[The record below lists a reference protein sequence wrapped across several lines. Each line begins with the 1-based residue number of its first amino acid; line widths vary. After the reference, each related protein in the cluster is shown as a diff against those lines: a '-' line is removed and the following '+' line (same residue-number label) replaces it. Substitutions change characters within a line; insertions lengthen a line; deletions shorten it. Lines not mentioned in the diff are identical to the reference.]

1 MRKIHFSGWYFG
13 NFFSI
18 ELFHSVYK
26 GSMWLTGHD
35 TGTEGKEKYRPAYLD
50 HFEKK
55 EQDKVAPPRA
65 QPQMAPPIKH
75 VTPPHHSQRSFIDG
89 DFDFVSILIY
99 VIAEKWRNNTWYL
112 YYMYV
117 YMWCINSL
125 YVVFWGTQVIQS

>member
-1 MRKIHFSGWYFG
+1 
-13 NFFSI
+13 
-18 ELFHSVYK
+18 
-26 GSMWLTGHD
+26 MWLTGHD

-99 VIAEKWRNNTWYL
+99 VIAENEGKTHGIYTTCMYTCGVSTL
-112 YYMYV
+112 YMLFFEVHKLFSLKKIQYE
-117 YMWCINSL
+117 L
-125 YVVFWGTQVIQS
+125 YVILLG

>member
-99 VIAEKWRNNTWYL
+99 VIAEKWRKNSWYL

-125 YVVFWGTQVIQS
+125 YVVFWGTQIIQY

>member
-1 MRKIHFSGWYFG
+1 MRKIYFSGWYFG

-18 ELFHSVYK
+18 KLFHSVYK

-99 VIAEKWRNNTWYL
+99 VIAEKWRKNTWYL

-125 YVVFWGTQVIQS
+125 YVIFWGTQIIQS

>member
-1 MRKIHFSGWYFG
+1 M
-13 NFFSI
+13 
-18 ELFHSVYK
+18 FHSVYK

-99 VIAEKWRNNTWYL
+99 VIAEKWRKNTWYL

-125 YVVFWGTQVIQS
+125 YVIFWGTQIIQSKQNSVWVVCNFVRVV

>member
-99 VIAEKWRNNTWYL
+99 VIAEKWRKNSWYL

-125 YVVFWGTQVIQS
+125 YVIFWGTQIIQS

>member
-125 YVVFWGTQVIQS
+125 YVIFWGTQII

>member
-1 MRKIHFSGWYFG
+1 
-13 NFFSI
+13 
-18 ELFHSVYK
+18 
-26 GSMWLTGHD
+26 MWLTGHD

-99 VIAEKWRNNTWYL
+99 VIAEKWRKNTWYL

-125 YVVFWGTQVIQS
+125 YVIFEVHKLFSLKKIQYELYVILLG

>member
-1 MRKIHFSGWYFG
+1 MRKIYFSGWYFG

-18 ELFHSVYK
+18 KLFHSVYK

-125 YVVFWGTQVIQS
+125 YVIFWGTQVIQS

>member
-1 MRKIHFSGWYFG
+1 M
-13 NFFSI
+13 
-18 ELFHSVYK
+18 FHSVYK

-99 VIAEKWRNNTWYL
+99 VIAEKWRKNTRYL

-125 YVVFWGTQVIQS
+125 YVIFWGTQIIQS